1 MKHTIKNLT
10 MALLAAAFTLPAAN
24 AAVPITESIRKELI
38 TMPFLSIFDN
48 LSYRVDG
55 DTVHLYG
62 QVIRPTL
69 KTQAANRIARLEG
82 VVRVDNQ
89 IEVLPLSPFD
99 DRLRLAVAR
108 AVYGQPALNRY
119 ALGANPSIHI
129 IVKNG
134 NVTLEGAVDDAGARN
149 IANIQA
155 NGVTGVFSVTNN
167 LRVARGHAG
176 KRTKSVL
183 FSTTYI
189 LQFTTEPFLL
199 LAPFSGRQSL
209 Q

>member
-1 MKHTIKNLT
+1 MKHSIKNMT
-10 MALLAAAFTLPAAN
+10 MALLVAVFALPHAN
-24 AAVPITESIRKELI
+24 AAVPVTESIRKELI

-48 LSYRVDG
+48 LSYRIDG

-82 VVRVDNQ
+82 VVHVDNH

-99 DRLRLAVAR
+99 DRLRLAIAR

-119 ALGANPSIHI
+119 ALGANPSIRI

-134 NVTLEGAVDDAGARN
+134 NVTLEGAVNDAGARN

-155 NGVTGVFSVTNN
+155 NGVPGVFSVTNN
-167 LRVARGHAG
+167 LRVAR
-176 KRTKSVL
+176 
-183 FSTTYI
+183 
-189 LQFTTEPFLL
+189 
-199 LAPFSGRQSL
+199 
-209 Q
+209 